1 MFQEINTQRRADQAH
16 IVHEEPDPDISPQL
30 GLGFTTDYL
39 GRSDTQIQV
48 DVETGRIGL
57 AGERAPELQKTED
70 ERWSTEHQ
78 TSGGAP
84 DERWSVERR
93 RAVVGGAPP
102 RRCGGGLDL
111 GATEDGGPVRRQFA
125 RGDWRGEEERRAG
138 KPPRE

>member
-1 MFQEINTQRRADQAH
+1 M
-16 IVHEEPDPDISPQL
+16 VHEELDPDISPQL
-30 GLGFTTDYL
+30 VRVRDLGFTTCYL

-57 AGERAPELQKTED
+57 ARERAPELQKTED

-84 DERWSVERR
+84 DERWSVEHQTSGGRWSAAAAVRWRLGPWSDRR
-93 RAVVGGAPP
+93 RS
-102 RRCGGGLDL
+102 
-111 GATEDGGPVRRQFA
+111 GGPVRRQFA